1 MCGKPKDLPDAGN
14 IRADIKEFAM
24 RQRNKN
30 EGKRIEGM
38 LWAVNKDV
46 KKLPKEACT
55 VENGK
60 YKKKIKRID
69 TIVNSA
75 SPDLMGGEKDTVD
88 KSLHDAIDALLKEKH
103 KKVSFNQMICK
114 ELALENDFALAE
126 DEYYIK
132 RIRCPRGK
140 AVLTSGYG
148 FCKYVIHAVGT
159 RFESEGVPESKKKK
173 EKKMLGD
180 KCCSSSVQIL
190 ESCYHE
196 VVKLIR
202 KYPDIKNIAIPI
214 IGSGNYEIDFE
225 IAAKIAVSAV
235 GNALMDWKNS
245 DQESFNTSGIEN
257 IIFFVEEDDKKK
269 QKGKII
275 KIIEKYGDIYKENHQ
290 VVFQDSFK
298 AQKQYYNEILL
309 YDENRGYFAFAGWFR
324 RALVKSRMIVGW
336 PSNKVKEKIGGQDW
350 QRRRMAVEGITVC
363 KLLIPVLGFVVAR
376 FCPYIRHSW
385 LIHVVSFLLFYS
397 MADTITYLLALIMMA
412 DIQKPSANV
421 IRSLLLLFFNYVE
434 VACGIAYFYYVYS
447 AEDVTFKEALAF
459 GILGQ
464 GTEEAVVSTIA
475 DLIVGYVNAGLK
487 FFFVTV
493 VFGYLVQHM
502 RQRKF
507 RGKNWGNS

>member
-1 MCGKPKDLPDAGN
+1 MKKQD
-14 IRADIKEFAM
+14 
-24 RQRNKN
+24 KN
-30 EGKRIEGM
+30 EGKRIEDM
-38 LWAVNKDV
+38 LWVVNKDV
-46 KKLPKEACT
+46 KKFPKEPCT
-55 VENGK
+55 AENGK
-60 YKKKIKRID
+60 YKKKIKCID

-75 SPDLMGGEKDTVD
+75 SPDLMGGEENTVD
-88 KSLHDAIDALLKEKH
+88 KSLHDAIDALLK
-103 KKVSFNQMICK
+103 KKDKKASLNQMICK
-114 ELALENDFALAE
+114 ELVLENDSALAG
-126 DEYYIK
+126 DEKYIK

-140 AVLTSGYG
+140 AVLTSGYD

-159 RFESEGVPESKKKK
+159 RFEPEGVPESKKKK
-173 EKKMLGD
+173 LLGD

-190 ESCYHE
+190 ESCYYE
-196 VVKLIR
+196 VVKVIR
-202 KYPDIKNIAIPI
+202 KYPDIKNVAIPI
-214 IGSGNYEIDFE
+214 IGSGNYKINFE
-225 IAAKIAVSAV
+225 IAAEVAVSAV
-235 GNALMDWKNS
+235 GNALMDWKRS
-245 DQESFNTSGIEN
+245 DQESFNTSKIEN
-257 IIFFVEEDDKKK
+257 IIFFVQEDDKKK

-275 KIIEKYGDIYKENHQ
+275 EIIEKYKNIYKKNHQ

-298 AQKQYYNEILL
+298 AQNQYYNEILL

-324 RALVKSRMIVGW
+324 RALMRSRMLVGW
-336 PSNKVKEKIGGQDW
+336 VSNKVKEKIGGQDW
-350 QRRRMAVEGITVC
+350 QQRRMAVEGITVF
-363 KLLIPVLGFVVAR
+363 KLLIPVQGFVLAR

-397 MADTITYLLALIMMA
+397 MADTITYLLTLIMMA

-447 AEDVTFKEALAF
+447 AGGVMFKAALAF

-464 GTEEAVVSTIA
+464 GTEDAVVSTIP
-475 DLIVGYVNAGLK
+475 DMIVGYANAGVK

-507 RGKNWGNS
+507 RSEV